1 MTTPY
6 DPVTIGGRLKVVGES
21 WFQGYISG
29 SGGTGD
35 INVSEVDINASKS
48 DAIFKS
54 IAVSASSTF
63 DSSVTA
69 NKAYAI
75 HLENSANDYT
85 DVINASGDYIPDGL
99 ISATDTLTNED
110 KRLLTIGEFKVGYN
124 ELLSA
129 AADESFTQ
137 QISSDL
143 SNETTRVTAI
153 SGDLSNETIRVT
165 TISSDLSN
173 ETTRVTTISGD
184 LSNETTRVTTISGDL
199 STQTTKISGVSSDLS
214 NETTRVTTISSD
226 LSTQITKSDNN
237 NKLDYYR
244 NFNEP
249 DNQVMPVTYSSQEII
264 DDKNLFANNSFSK
277 ISPMKPGDTEST
289 ASQGWLLNTNGVAIH
304 IPVNKSIG
312 LGQSS
317 NIKLANLHSIKFEYA
332 AQANQGSDL
341 PIMLIEI
348 STSSGEAT
356 DDDTNRF
363 IICPYISTT
372 NGLWQN
378 DKCSVTY
385 TILPGFDTYIPTTGF
400 PENVMKTE
408 SLERPGNLSD
418 GTILKELGVLYN
430 AFDSE
435 DKKFAAQNTA
445 VGLTCTYCECK
456 GDFTRPI
463 NVNNFVT
470 NSTADWEL
478 NTIQQVGD
486 FVTTD
491 STTSILD
498 WYIKGAY
505 AVTPHN
511 SVSNDF
517 NPPGMKDPS
526 RIVKCNLEQV
536 TWKLR
541 EPRAIT
547 PNSIESNYNIKYNN
561 HNLVNGS
568 GNGIV
573 AVPTDYLSSSGTSVA
588 GDWTPNGSE
597 IEESPRFYNFV
608 VTEQQDGSQKYIVTP
623 HIVNG
628 ECKKSVNNMM
638 LLMNDHLVI
647 DSLFKNFFI

>member
-153 SGDLSNETIRVT
+153 SGDLSNETI
-165 TISSDLSN
+165 
-173 ETTRVTTISGD
+173 
-184 LSNETTRVTTISGDL
+184 
-199 STQTTKISGVSSDLS
+199 
-214 NETTRVTTISSD
+214 RVTTISSD